1 MIGNHDRSRGSPA
14 TISKSLLFRTL
25 LAGALATPLLLFS
38 IAAGALDW
46 NTDANGY
53 TVNCSITDTRVTFG
67 QWKQFVAEFTLPA
80 DRAAKVRFKC
90 VAADGISILG
100 DSQYDFNCTLDSKQP
115 GSEFEIF
122 HDVDEPYIKE
132 LLPDKNNRGYACQ
145 KVYDASRIA
154 VKKVNR

>member
-1 MIGNHDRSRGSPA
+1 MIGNHEHSRDPPA
-14 TISKSLLFRTL
+14 EISESLPPRTL
-25 LAGALATPLLLFS
+25 LAEAFAASLLLFS
-38 IAAGALDW
+38 IAADAVDW

-53 TVNCSITDTRVTFG
+53 TLNCSITDTRISFG
-67 QWKQFVAEFTLPA
+67 QWKEFVAEFTLPA
-80 DRAAKVRFKC
+80 DWAANVRFKC

-100 DSQYDFNCTLDSKQP
+100 DSQYDFNCTLDSKQT

-145 KVYDASRIA
+145 KVYDASRAA
-154 VKKVNR
+154 VKRVNR